1 MSEKRR
7 SELLDYF
14 VERFGV
20 PLKAFQ
26 TLDFLESDK
35 GKVFACTRA
44 AAQATRWVE
53 RVAFTGL
60 PFARASNGFKPST
73 AALQLVGG
81 MASCNV
87 LELGEAAAKKFA
99 AGEDLASGEFDAS
112 RVTPG
117 FVAVSFKGLVLGC
130 GLLKNN
136 GLHSNVPKAK
146 RSLVSFS

>member
-87 LELGEAAAKKFA
+87 LELGEAA
-99 AGEDLASGEFDAS
+99 SGELDAS